1 MTERLTLHSGLV
13 SLMYPGC
20 APRQV
25 FQPKGGSWSITA
37 SASWPLWCLSHK
49 LEVWEP
55 HGLTFPSAPSSTP
68 SRPMISFRLTAPAD
82 CLPPSSFKSLQGQ
95 AKDKDASVCTQ
106 RSHGDVYYWNTRVIL
121 TIMMEEVPQCLTGS
135 SLCPSFGASW

>member
-1 MTERLTLHSGLV
+1 MERGAWWATVHGGRKESDMTERLTLPSGLA
-13 SLMYPGC
+13 SLMHPGC

-25 FQPKGGSWSITA
+25 FQPKGGSWSSTA

-55 HGLTFPSAPSSTP
+55 RGLTFPSAPSSTP

-106 RSHGDVYYWNTRVIL
+106 RSHGDVYIGTP
-121 TIMMEEVPQCLTGS
+121 E
-135 SLCPSFGASW
+135 SLSQ